1 MEDVT
6 EKTALLDT
14 FDSDFQADVIRG
26 LLESNGIP
34 SVTSGKSMSA
44 ILPMFASTDGGVR
57 VFVKEKDL
65 ERAKEIVLEHKENN
79 KLNSEE
85 KTNNYTSPKTII
97 GACLFVFALVLAYY
111 DIIKYSLD
119 ESGIYG
125 AILATSFVVAIIAVV
140 TLVNGLNEK
149 K

>member
-85 KTNNYTSPKTII
+85 KPNNYTSPKTII